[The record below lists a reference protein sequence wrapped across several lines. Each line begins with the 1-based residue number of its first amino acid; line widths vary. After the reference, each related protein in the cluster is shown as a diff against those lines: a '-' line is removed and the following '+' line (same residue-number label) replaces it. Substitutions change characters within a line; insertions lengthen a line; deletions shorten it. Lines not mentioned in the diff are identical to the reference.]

1 MSGRSTPTAEK
12 AILRSM
18 EQRGAY
24 TADRAAALS
33 GVPWSTVHY
42 WARKGYL
49 VPSISASRVK
59 LWSYPDLMG
68 LRIIDWLR
76 RTKDVD
82 DGREVPR
89 TSMRTIKLALKTLR
103 EELDLDL
110 WTEDGGPTVAVDR
123 AGKVIFTPRDAPIEA
138 NLQQVLGPGMVDIL
152 EPFPTRGGSQGPDLR
167 APRPRLRIV
176 PGKLAGSPHIE
187 RTRVETIALGA
198 LAHRGLDV
206 DKVYSLYPM
215 VERAAIDEAID
226 LEKQLARNLAVAA

>member
-1 MSGRSTPTAEK
+1 VTPSTPAAGA
-12 AILRSM
+12 AILRPM
-18 EQRGAY
+18 VQRGAY

-49 VPSISASRVK
+49 VPSVSASRVK
-59 LWSYPDLMG
+59 LWSYQDLMG

-76 RTKDVD
+76 RTKDAGD
-82 DGREVPR
+82 DRAIPR
-89 TSMRTIKLALKTLR
+89 TSMRAIKLALKTLR

-123 AGKVIFTPRDAPIEA
+123 AGRMIFTPRGAPMA
-138 NLQQVLGPGMVDIL
+138 ADLQHVLGPGVVDIL
-152 EPFPTRGGSQGPDLR
+152 EPFPTLEGTQGPDLR
-167 APRPRLRIV
+167 TPRPRLRIV

-198 LAHRGLDV
+198 LAHRGLDIG
-206 DKVYSLYPM
+206 KVYSLYPT
-215 VERAAIDEAID
+215 VDPKAIDEAID
-226 LEKQLARNLAVAA
+226 LENQLARNLAVAA

>member
-1 MSGRSTPTAEK
+1 MTRSTPAAEV
-12 AILRSM
+12 AILRLM

-24 TADRAAALS
+24 TAERAAALS

-49 VPSISASRVK
+49 VPSISSSPVK
-59 LWSYPDLMG
+59 FWSYPDLMG

-76 RTKDVD
+76 RTKEG
-82 DGREVPR
+82 DGREIPR
-89 TSMRTIKLALKTLR
+89 TSMRTIKFALKTLR

-123 AGKVIFTPRDAPIEA
+123 GGKVIFTPQGTPMAA
-138 NLQQVLGPGMVDIL
+138 NLQQVFGPGVVDIL
-152 EPFPTRGGSQGPDLR
+152 EPFPTRGGTQGPDLR

-198 LAHRGLDV
+198 LVHRGLDIG
-206 DKVYSLYPM
+206 KVYTLYPT
-215 VERAAIDEAID
+215 VDPAAIDEAID
-226 LEKQLARNLAVAA
+226 LERQLAHNLAVAA